1 MRATATY
8 SQMLP
13 RIITLAS
20 RPETRDRSSN
30 NVILHCEDPSGVIQE
45 PMVQVAIP
53 PTSLQKGATYC
64 ALAVSVC
71 CDELS
76 VTYTYLLLYTRLLAC
91 DHRDETTTVQP
102 CANSASHLCCKYV

>member
-1 MRATATY
+1 M
-8 SQMLP
+8 
-13 RIITLAS
+13 
-20 RPETRDRSSN
+20 
-30 NVILHCEDPSGVIQE
+30 ILHYKDPSGVIQE
-45 PMVQVAIP
+45 PMVQVGHVSVAIP